1 MSLKIKRGT
10 HGNNARSS
18 IRRSIRKKLKKN
30 THQRLKDPTR
40 FDAPDS
46 DEEAWVDELFIKRA
60 TIIEVTR
67 RVRNNLFRSR
77 EYVYKIHIQWNI
89 GKTTAVYRS
98 YDNFFTMQMRLLDF
112 FGEDPDSPD
121 RSIPVLPGRAIWTW
135 GTRNLA
141 MKDQPRI
148 QAYID
153 ELLDLP
159 YKISRCNLVLD
170 FFRFKETDP
179 KEVMVTLPQE
189 LYRPPQNENIL
200 KRSFRRSF
208 RKVKKTLVRSRSLRS
223 MTDAE
228 RERENNANFD
238 IEPTTASKPRV
249 KVDKMAVLLQLTRT
263 LGPTALMPPDMYDV
277 MSGSYA
283 HGSPY

>member
-10 HGNNARSS
+10 QGNNARSS

-112 FGEDPDSPD
+112 FGEDPNSPD
-121 RSIPVLPGRAIWTW
+121 RNIPVLPGRAIWTW

-141 MKDQPRI
+141 LKDQPRI

-159 YKISRCNLVLD
+159 YRISRCNLVLD

-238 IEPTTASKPRV
+238 IEPTTTTGEE
-249 KVDKMAVLLQLTRT
+249 VDCNKKEKKKKKETYGIFSDPM
-263 LGPTALMPPDMYDV
+263 
-277 MSGSYA
+277 
-283 HGSPY
+283 

>member
-1 MSLKIKRGT
+1 MSLKIKRSG
-10 HGNNARSS
+10 HGNDARSS

-60 TIIEVTR
+60 SILEVTR
-67 RVRNNLFRSR
+67 RIKNNLFRSR

-89 GKTTAVYRS
+89 GRTTVVYRS

-135 GTRNLA
+135 STRNLA
-141 MKDQPRI
+141 VKDQPRI
-148 QAYID
+148 QSYME

-159 YKISRCNLVLD
+159 YRISRCNLVLD

-179 KEVMVTLPQE
+179 KEVMVTMPQE
-189 LYRPPQNENIL
+189 LYRTQQSENIL
-200 KRSFRRSF
+200 RSGLRRSF

-223 MTDAE
+223 MTDNE
-228 RERENNANFD
+228 RERENNTNFD
-238 IEPTTASKPRV
+238 IEPTTAAGRKTESNKKEKKKETYGIFSDP
-249 KVDKMAVLLQLTRT
+249 M
-263 LGPTALMPPDMYDV
+263 
-277 MSGSYA
+277 
-283 HGSPY
+283 